1 MNPTDKRF
9 AKLKFDENCFPVMI
23 EISKGMKNKYE
34 IDKKTGLLRLDRIL
48 YTSTHYPQ
56 NYGYIPLTLC
66 GDGDALD
73 CLVISSEEIIP
84 FSFVMVKPI
93 GVINMIDSGKEDY
106 KILAV
111 PINDPFYNMVEN
123 LVDLPSHL
131 VDEIKH
137 FFSVY
142 KYLENKETEITDIG
156 DKKMAKE
163 VIRQSLVDF
172 KKSEG
177 II

>member
-9 AKLKFDENCFPVMI
+9 LKLKFDEEKFPVII

-34 IDKKTGLLRLDRIL
+34 IDKKTGLLVLDRIL

-66 GDGDALD
+66 DDGDALD

-84 FSFVMVKPI
+84 FSFVMCKAI
-93 GVINMIDSGKEDY
+93 GIINMIDSGKEDY

-111 PINDPFYNMVEN
+111 PINDPFYNKVEDLN
-123 LVDLPSHL
+123 DLPEHL

-142 KYLENKETEITDIG
+142 KYLENKETEVKDIG
-156 DKKMAKE
+156 DKKMAKDI
-163 VIRQSLVDF
+163 IRQSFAEF
-172 KKSEG
+172 KKKEEL
-177 II
+177 I